1 MSVFSFF
8 FDMEYIY
15 LSHIFN
21 DTIGIEEAYLTKWRN
36 NLSLISDFY
45 KSTIGI
51 FAQHEGDYLNILLN
65 YHNNSIQLNNKDR
78 LSFKSL
84 IGDIKS
90 APNQSYILKSF
101 DRLHEVGQLKFKS
114 ILIVPVSYPDDVLM
128 GYIILLDENKDFFDQ
143 AAIKLSLQIK
153 ELIEADL
160 KGIYLNLK
168 DKFKDDFT
176 NDLVCKVLYE
186 NSGALNSFY
195 SKNLDLSFYNDN
207 FKSLF
212 LTADNNVVDLNSS
225 GYKNF
230 YNLILPNL
238 KEVIKSNH
246 ALNSIDKIEYNDSSM
261 WLNLDFSPVCDKSNH
276 LVGVHV
282 VANNITELIITKQ
295 RMLNKKQD
303 LLEYERIFN
312 LVANPICIAD
322 INGVFIKTNPAFH
335 RILGFTSQEVE
346 GRSMFEMIHPEDLQR
361 TVDYISDK
369 IKEQPELLEFENRYV
384 CKDGSSVW
392 FSWMVQPIY
401 EKGISYSVAHDITKL
416 KQTEE
421 ELSKAKEQAE
431 ESDRLKT
438 AFLCN
443 MSHEIRTPMN
453 GIVGFS
459 DLLKSTALQNEELEY
474 YCDIIRSSGQQLLR
488 IVNDIID
495 ISKIEIGEIEIIENE
510 VNINGLIKSIAAFY
524 KPDIISKG
532 LKIITTLPL
541 SDKDAILKCDETK
554 LRQVLDN
561 LLSNALKFTENGFL
575 KIAYEVQ
582 GTDIVISVEDTG
594 IGIPENKRKN
604 IFERFAQLKDPNKS
618 YGGAGLGLAICKAYI
633 NKMGGDIWVET
644 SVGSGSIFKFTLP
657 FIA

>member
-1 MSVFSFF
+1 
-8 FDMEYIY
+8 MEYIY

-51 FAQHEGDYLNILLN
+51 FAQREGDYLNILLN

-78 LSFKSL
+78 LLFKSL
-84 IGDIKS
+84 IGDIAS

-101 DRLHEVGQLKFKS
+101 DRLQEVGQLMFKS
-114 ILIVPVSYPDDVLM
+114 ILIVPVFYPDDVLM

-168 DKFKDDFT
+168 DKFKGDFA

-212 LTADNNVVDLNSS
+212 LTVDNNVVDLNSS

-369 IKEQPELLEFENRYV
+369 IKEQPELLKFENRYV
-384 CKDGSSVW
+384 CKDGSFVW

-541 SDKDAILKCDETK
+541 SDQDAILKCDETK

-644 SVGSGSIFKFTLP
+644 SVDSGSIFKFTLP

>member
-1 MSVFSFF
+1 
-8 FDMEYIY
+8 MEYIY
-15 LSHIFN
+15 LSNIFN
-21 DTIGIEEAYLTKWRN
+21 DTIGIEEAYLKKWRN

-45 KSTIGI
+45 KSATCILT
-51 FAQHEGDYLNILLN
+51 QREGDFLKILPTC
-65 YHNNSIQLNNKDR
+65 HNNSIQLNITDG
-78 LSFKSL
+78 LSLESL
-84 IGDIKS
+84 IGDVES
-90 APNQSYILKSF
+90 LSDQTYILKNF
-101 DRLHEVGQLKFKS
+101 DRFQNVGELKFKS
-114 ILIVPVSYPDDVLM
+114 ILVVPVFYPDDVLM
-128 GYIILLDENKDFFDQ
+128 GYIILLDEKKDCFDQ

-153 ELIEADL
+153 ELIEVDL
-160 KGIYLNLK
+160 KNIYLKFN
-168 DKFKDDFT
+168 DKYDDNFT

-186 NSGALNSFY
+186 KSGALNCFY
-195 SKNLDLSFYNDN
+195 SKNLKLSFYNDN
-207 FKSLF
+207 FKSTF
-212 LTADNNVVDLNSS
+212 LTADHNVVDLTTV
-225 GYKNF
+225 GYKNY

-238 KEVIKSNH
+238 KEVVKSNQ
-246 ALNSIDKIEYNDSSM
+246 ALNSIDKIEYNGSNM
-261 WLNLDFSPVCDKSNH
+261 WFNLDFNPISDNSNQ
-276 LVGVHV
+276 LIGVYV
-282 VANNITELIITKQ
+282 VANNITDLIITKQ

-322 INGVFIKTNPAFH
+322 INGVFIKTNPAFY
-335 RILGFTSQEVE
+335 RILGFTSEEVQ
-346 GRSMFEMIHPEDLQR
+346 GRSMFEMIHPNDLKR
-361 TVDYISDK
+361 TVDYISEK

-401 EKGISYSVAHDITKL
+401 EKGISYSVAHDITTL
-416 KQTEE
+416 KETQE
-421 ELSKAKEQAE
+421 ELSKAKEHAE

-495 ISKIEIGEIEIIENE
+495 ISKIEIGEVDIIENE
-510 VNINGLIKSIAAFY
+510 VNINELIRSIAAFY
-524 KPDIISKG
+524 KPDIASKG
-532 LKIITTLPL
+532 LEIITMLPL
-541 SDKDAILKCDETK
+541 PDKDAILKSDETK
-554 LRQVLDN
+554 LRQILDN

-644 SVGSGSIFKFTLP
+644 SMDSGSIFKFTLP
-657 FIA
+657 FIV

>member
-1 MSVFSFF
+1 
-8 FDMEYIY
+8 MEYIY

-51 FAQHEGDYLNILLN
+51 FAQREGDYLNILLN

-78 LSFKSL
+78 LLFKSL
-84 IGDIKS
+84 IGDIAS

-101 DRLHEVGQLKFKS
+101 DRLQEVGQLMFKS
-114 ILIVPVSYPDDVLM
+114 ILIVPVFYPDDVLM

-168 DKFKDDFT
+168 DKFKGDFA

-212 LTADNNVVDLNSS
+212 LTVDNNVVDLNSS

-346 GRSMFEMIHPEDLQR
+346 GRSMFRD
-361 TVDYISDK
+361 D
-369 IKEQPELLEFENRYV
+369 
-384 CKDGSSVW
+384 SSRG
-392 FSWMVQPIY
+392 F
-401 EKGISYSVAHDITKL
+401 TKN
-416 KQTEE
+416 
-421 ELSKAKEQAE
+421 S
-431 ESDRLKT
+431 RL
-438 AFLCN
+438 
-443 MSHEIRTPMN
+443 H
-453 GIVGFS
+453 
-459 DLLKSTALQNEELEY
+459 
-474 YCDIIRSSGQQLLR
+474 
-488 IVNDIID
+488 
-495 ISKIEIGEIEIIENE
+495 
-510 VNINGLIKSIAAFY
+510 
-524 KPDIISKG
+524 
-532 LKIITTLPL
+532 
-541 SDKDAILKCDETK
+541 
-554 LRQVLDN
+554 
-561 LLSNALKFTENGFL
+561 
-575 KIAYEVQ
+575 
-582 GTDIVISVEDTG
+582 
-594 IGIPENKRKN
+594 
-604 IFERFAQLKDPNKS
+604 
-618 YGGAGLGLAICKAYI
+618 
-633 NKMGGDIWVET
+633 
-644 SVGSGSIFKFTLP
+644 
-657 FIA
+657 